1 MFMRY
6 ACLTGNRGLLFEVG
20 YAAEG
25 LDLTEATPGYMRQ
38 IVPNASSPLGFWSK
52 EGQPFRYVVGKVGV
66 HIKSIFISP
75 GETRRQR
82 SKQLDFHGKI
92 YNINQY
98 NNRVRLLF
106 STDVGH
112 ARVLEAFYKCILN
125 FDQ

>member
-6 ACLTGNRGLLFEVG
+6 SCLTGNRGLLFEVG

-38 IVPNASSPLGFWSK
+38 IVPNASSPFGFWSK
-52 EGQPFRYVVGKVGV
+52 EGQPFRYVVGKVAV
-66 HIKSIFISP
+66 HIKSIFTSL

-82 SKQLDFHGKI
+82 RKKLDFHRKI
-92 YNINQY
+92 YNIHQY

-106 STDVGH
+106 STDVGY
-112 ARVLEAFYKCILN
+112 ARKLEAFYRRVLN